1 MAISSVFMSNR
12 SQAVRIPSEARLPDH
27 VKRVEVRVVGQE
39 RVITPVDQ
47 LWDSFF
53 GDCSPLPK
61 ELHIERGAQS
71 PQVREGLD

>member
-1 MAISSVFMSNR
+1 MAISSVFRSNR
-12 SQAVRIPSEARLPDH
+12 SQAVRISSEARLPDH
-27 VKRVEVRVVGQE
+27 VKKVEVRVVGQE

-61 ELHIERGAQS
+61 ELHMERGTQS
-71 PQVREGLD
+71 PQVRGGLE